1 MKKILLLNPPGRK
14 LYLRCYY
21 HSKVSKANFVPSP
34 IDLVF
39 LSGVLSQDY
48 DIELL
53 DAIVGK
59 LDDEKC
65 LREIS
70 KIRPDI
76 IISLAGAVSWV
87 EDIQFFKKL
96 KDSNDCCLILNGDLL
111 LEGGKK
117 KLKQYPF
124 IDAIILDFTTKDVL
138 HYLSGDYKKVK
149 NMIYRD
155 KRKIITAPIENK
167 KREFDIPMPNHEL
180 FKKYKYRMPF
190 MKNYPLATVLTD
202 FGCPYT
208 CGFCIMAHFKFKYRK
223 VDDVVE
229 ELKYIK
235 SIGIDDV
242 WFHDQTF
249 GAIKRRNTELC
260 KKIIKNQIRLNW
272 FCFSR
277 VDIMDKQTLKL
288 MKKAGCH
295 LIMFGVE
302 SANEKILKSY
312 KKGYSLPQIKKAFNY
327 AKEVG
332 IKTMGTFLIGLPED
346 DMESCLKTI
355 KLAFELG
362 CDYAS
367 FNFAVPRV
375 NTKLRETAIRQN
387 LIEKWVE
394 GLDQAGTQ
402 IAMPTY
408 NLSKKDL
415 QKLRRKALI
424 TFYLRPSYIL
434 KRILSIDSF
443 SEFRIQINEVRGM
456 LKNLF

>member
-1 MKKILLLNPPGRK
+1 MGKILLLNPPGKK

-21 HSKVSKANFVPSP
+21 CSKVSKANYIPPPV
-34 IDLVF
+34 DLVF
-39 LSGVLSQDY
+39 LSGILSQDH
-48 DIELL
+48 DVELL

-65 LREIS
+65 IKEIS
-70 KIRPDI
+70 KINPDA
-76 IISLAGAVSWV
+76 IISLTGAVSWE

-96 KDSNDCCLILNGDLL
+96 KDSNNCRLILNGDLL
-111 LEGGKK
+111 LEGGEK
-117 KLKQYPF
+117 KLEKYPF
-124 IDAIILDFTTKDVL
+124 IDAIILNFTTKDIL
-138 HYLSGDYKKVK
+138 HYLSGEYKKVK
-149 NMIYRD
+149 NMIYRNTD
-155 KRKIITAPIENK
+155 KIIIAPIENK
-167 KREFDIPMPNHEL
+167 KGDFSIPIPKHEL
-180 FKKYKYRMPF
+180 FKKYKYRMSF

-208 CGFCIMAHFKFKYRK
+208 CEFCIMGTFNFKYRK
-223 VDDVVE
+223 VEDVIE

-235 SIGIDDV
+235 SIGIKNF

-249 GAIKRRNTELC
+249 GAIKKRNIELC
-260 KKIIKNQIRLNW
+260 KKIIKNKLGLNW

-288 MKKAGCH
+288 MKKAGCY
-295 LIMFGVE
+295 LIMLGVD
-302 SANEKILKSY
+302 SANEKILKTY
-312 KKGYSLPQIKKAFNY
+312 KKGYNLSQIKKAFNY

-332 IKTMGTFLIGLPED
+332 IETMGTFLIGLPED

-355 KLAFELG
+355 RLARELN

-367 FNFAVPRV
+367 FSFAVPRV
-375 NTKLRETAIRQN
+375 NTKLREKAIKQN
-387 LIEKWVE
+387 LIDKETE
-394 GLDQAGTQ
+394 ILDQAGTQ

-408 NLSKKDL
+408 SLSKKDI
-415 QKLRRKALI
+415 QKLRRKAWI

-434 KRILSIDSF
+434 KRISNLNSF
-443 SEFRIQINEVRGM
+443 SQFKIQINEMIGL